1 MRGGEPCVD
10 VGVQGGLSLCV
21 SVQCVGNCDCERV
34 HVSGCEAVRCASGCG
49 CVRCT
54 CLYVEVVPHGSEGIG
69 ALLYTSGI
77 RIMHWKTTKM

>member
-1 MRGGEPCVD
+1 MRGGELCVD
-10 VGVQGGLSLCV
+10 VGVQEGLSLCV

-34 HVSGCEAVRCASGCG
+34 CVSGCEAVRCVSGYG

-69 ALLYTSGI
+69 AVLYTSGI
-77 RIMHWKTTKM
+77 CIMRWKTTKM